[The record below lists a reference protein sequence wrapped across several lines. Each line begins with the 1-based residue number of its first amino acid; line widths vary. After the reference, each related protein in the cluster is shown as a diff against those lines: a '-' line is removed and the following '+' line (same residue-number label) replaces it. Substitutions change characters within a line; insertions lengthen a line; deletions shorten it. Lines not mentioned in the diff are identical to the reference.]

1 MKKITAACLA
11 AFFAVI
17 LVPFYC
23 IAESGLSECS
33 PEELFD
39 ACDINRNGI
48 ITREEWYTIDT
59 DRDDIIT
66 SEEWDRYKYKSEEK
80 KTSPFQIRYY
90 DVYGDETTGKEE
102 FFRNFKRL
110 E

>member
-1 MKKITAACLA
+1 MKNTVAVCLA
-11 AFFAVI
+11 AIFAVF

-23 IAESGLSECS
+23 FAEAELNECS
-33 PEELFD
+33 PEEVYE
-39 ACDINRNGI
+39 ACDVNRDSK

-66 SEEWDRYKYKSEEK
+66 GDEWDRYKYKSEEK

-102 FFRNFKRL
+102 FFKNYRRL